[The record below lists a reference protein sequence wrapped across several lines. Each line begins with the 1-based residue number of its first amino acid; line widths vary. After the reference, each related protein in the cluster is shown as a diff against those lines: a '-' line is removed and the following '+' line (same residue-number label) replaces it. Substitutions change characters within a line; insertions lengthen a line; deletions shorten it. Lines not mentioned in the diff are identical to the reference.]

1 MIFILT
7 AYNQVKNN
15 DWWFGFIFYSR
26 QNFVGLTVALD
37 DKGEAEGQMFW
48 DDGQS
53 IGKYDPTPRE
63 PASHSEHCIIEAQHV
78 LVGP

>member
-1 MIFILT
+1 MI
-7 AYNQVKNN
+7 NN
-15 DWWFGFIFYSR
+15 LFFFLYSR

-53 IGKYDPTPRE
+53 ISKYDLTPGE
-63 PASHSEHCIIEAQHV
+63 PVCHSEHRVIEAQHV
-78 LVGP
+78 PVGP